1 VTSTAAQEVR
11 AALDRWARAIE
22 AADLAGVLAERA
34 EDVVLF
40 DASPPLEA
48 RGIDAYRAAWELFF
62 SFQGA
67 GTFRL
72 GELEVVADRDVA
84 FAHGIVTVGPLDPA
98 GQFPVRLTV
107 GLARRHGRW
116 LVTHE
121 HHSVLSP

>member
-1 VTSTAAQEVR
+1 MTSTAEQEVR
-11 AALDRWARAIE
+11 AALDRWATAVE

-34 EDVVLF
+34 PDVVLF
-40 DASPPLEA
+40 DVAPPLQA
-48 RGIDAYRAAWELFF
+48 RGIEAYRAAWELFF

-72 GELEVVADRDVA
+72 GELDVVAGRDVA
-84 FAHGIVTVGPLDPA
+84 FAHGVVTVGPLDPA

-107 GLARRHGRW
+107 GLARRQGRW

>member
-1 VTSTAAQEVR
+1 
-11 AALDRWARAIE
+11 
-22 AADLAGVLAERA
+22 VLADRA

-40 DASPPLEA
+40 DVSPPLEA

-72 GELEVVADRDVA
+72 GELDVVAGGDVA
-84 FAHGIVTVGPLDPA
+84 FAHGVVTVGPLDPA